1 MPTAIQKIQAK
12 AKALRKSYPNA
23 KWTDLIKKAS
33 TDLKKIGAIGGV
45 SKKKKATKKAATKKT
60 VAKRKPK
67 IVKVLKQHGTSAKL
81 YDKRHQALPAGR
93 RISKGGKP
101 YTETRSNRSDK
112 GVLLGVRKPMHKDTK
127 SHNVNIRVVSGLENL
142 NYLFIKEIQKIN
154 EEIEREQ
161 RILNTYLSLSKEKH
175 YSLRER
181 KNILKAIEQTKRFIK
196 EKKTHLRE
204 IKKQIK

>member
-1 MPTAIQKIQAK
+1 MPTAIEKIQAK

-33 TDLKKIGAIGGV
+33 TELKKVGAIGGV

-60 VAKRKPK
+60 VSKRKPK
-67 IVKVLKQHGTSAKL
+67 VVKVLKQHGTSARA

-93 RISKGGKP
+93 RISKSGRA

-127 SHNVNIRVVSGLENL
+127 SHNVNIRVMSGIELQQNYLREL
-142 NYLFIKEIQKIN
+142 NYLVKERDNAKEN
-154 EEIEREQ
+154 YEVAKANKNKRG
-161 RILNTYLSLSKEKH
+161 LSKEQREHFIYWFNRMK
-175 YSLRER
+175 LRVTALNKEINKLKR
-181 KNILKAIEQTKRFIK
+181 KIK
-196 EKKTHLRE
+196 
-204 IKKQIK
+204 

>member
-60 VAKRKPK
+60 VSKRKPK
-67 IVKVLKQHGTSAKL
+67 VVKVLKQHGTSARA

-93 RISKGGKP
+93 RISKSGRA

-112 GVLLGVRKPMHKDTK
+112 GVLLGMPKSTHKDTK
-127 SHNVNIRVVSGLENL
+127 SHNVNIRVVSGINDTAI
-142 NYLFIKEIQKIN
+142 NQIKDIQKTM
-154 EEIEREQ
+154 
-161 RILNTYLSLSKEKH
+161 LNSELMKNNIQSLMKSDTYKKD
-175 YSLRER
+175 
-181 KNILKAIEQTKRFIK
+181 KKFIA
-196 EKKTHLRE
+196 EAKKTIVNINKTNSEYKKMITSLKKL
-204 IKKQIK
+204 IK